1 MGLVFYK
8 RHLKFFPQKLLPPQL
23 EPLEQLEQLEPQ
35 LELEQLELQ
44 LEPLEELDTTVLEA
58 IVL

>member
-23 EPLEQLEQLEPQ
+23 EPQLEQLEPQ
-35 LELEQLELQ
+35 LELEQLE
-44 LEPLEELDTTVLEA
+44 PEEEESL
-58 IVL
+58 